1 MRKRTA
7 VVVGLCLL
15 AGLLVGCGEE
25 TVSVDP
31 RATTGTQTTGTQTT
45 GTRGRSSCVGHE
57 PVGSPPGV
65 DDDSPLERVVV
76 RVDTLVRK
84 RYSDVYTGLSV
95 DEKHQTAD
103 IWRIPSAAFDD
114 EVCGAALKG
123 VTLRLHD
130 TDVNR
135 KTLDAL
141 ADRIGDDMKRWDGT
155 FEMREVGVDEQ
166 GVVLVGV
173 DHPDKARP
181 LLEQAYGEKNSRY
194 IKVEHVGEAQAG
206 VG

>member
-15 AGLLVGCGEE
+15 AGLLAGCGEE
-25 TVSVDP
+25 TVSVEP
-31 RATTGTQTTGTQTT
+31 SVTTGTQTTGTQTT
-45 GTRGRSSCVGHE
+45 GTSGRSSCVGHK
-57 PVGSPPGV
+57 PVGSPGV
-65 DDDSPLERVVV
+65 DDDSPLQRAAG

-84 RYSDVYTGLSV
+84 RYSDVYTGFSV

-141 ADRIGDDMKRWDGT
+141 ADRISDDMKRWDGT
-155 FEMREVGVDEQ
+155 FEMREVGVDER

-173 DHPDKARP
+173 DDPDKARP
-181 LLEQAYGEKNSRY
+181 ILEQAYGERNSPY
-194 IKVEHVGEAQAG
+194 IKVEHVGEAQALAG
-206 VG
+206 